1 LRFAQNSITKPRSG
15 LRQGVSRARGGHKS
29 ILTAGETAKE
39 SFLMKTKRFFLF
51 GLLAVLLA
59 LSLVLTGCGGDDEDI
74 WLADLSNPFIGK
86 WESDI
91 PSANMHLIFDYK
103 PDGTFD
109 YEIPG
114 MPADQGG
121 KGTGGYLVADNVM
134 VSYLAFEGVV
144 GYTFKVVD
152 NDTIDVTE
160 FEVKADG
167 SFESGETAPF
177 TRVAGSAVNKENKP
191 FVLTHPY
198 LGKWNFTGQGMEI
211 PEYKEIFG
219 DGQFDIVTNY
229 EAKAN
234 GMLAFDFTVS
244 NASTK
249 VVLISDTDESPYF
262 IFNNVLVVY
271 EAGEG
276 FETGTIAPD
285 PSDSNTIYLTEEGG
299 SPVPLTRIP

>member
-1 LRFAQNSITKPRSG
+1 
-15 LRQGVSRARGGHKS
+15 
-29 ILTAGETAKE
+29 
-39 SFLMKTKRFFLF
+39 MKTKRYFF
-51 GLLAVLLA
+51 GLPVVLLA
-59 LSLVLTGCGGDDEDI
+59 MSASLTLGLVLTGCGGDGEDDI

-86 WESDI
+86 WESHI
-91 PSANMHLIFDYK
+91 PSMNNARMVSEYK
-103 PDGTFD
+103 TDGTFTCGFPEVAG
-109 YEIPG
+109 YEGPFN
-114 MPADQGG
+114 
-121 KGTGGYLVADNVM
+121 GGYLVAGNVM
-134 VSYLAFEGVV
+134 VSYLDFEGVA
-144 GYTFKVVD
+144 GYTFEVVD

-177 TRVAGSAVNKENKP
+177 TRVAGSTVNKENKP
-191 FVLTHPY
+191 FVLNHPY

-211 PEYKEIFG
+211 PEYEEIFG
-219 DGQFDIVTNY
+219 EGQFDIVTNY

-249 VVLISDTDESPYF
+249 VVLMSDTDESPYF

-276 FETGTIAPD
+276 FETGAIAPD

>member
-1 LRFAQNSITKPRSG
+1 
-15 LRQGVSRARGGHKS
+15 
-29 ILTAGETAKE
+29 
-39 SFLMKTKRFFLF
+39 MKTKRFFLF
-51 GLLAVLLA
+51 GLPVVLLA
-59 LSLVLTGCGGDDEDI
+59 VSASLTLGLVLTGCGGDGDDI
-74 WLADLSNPFIGK
+74 WLKDLSNPFIGK
-86 WESDI
+86 WESRI
-91 PSANMHLIFDYK
+91 PSMNNARMVSEYK
-103 PDGTFD
+103 TDGTFTCGFPEVAG
-109 YEIPG
+109 YEGPFN
-114 MPADQGG
+114 GG
-121 KGTGGYLVADNVM
+121 DLVADNVM
-134 VSYLAFEGVV
+134 VSYLDFEGVA

-177 TRVAGSAVNKENKP
+177 TRVAGSTVNKENKP

-211 PEYKEIFG
+211 PEYNAIFG
-219 DGQFDIVTNY
+219 AGQFDIVTNY
-229 EAKAN
+229 EVKAN

-244 NASTK
+244 VTSTGA
-249 VVLISDTDESPYF
+249 VLMSDTDESPYF

-276 FETGTIAPD
+276 FETGTISTD
-285 PSDSNTIYLTEEGG
+285 PGNSNIIYLTEAGEE